1 MDFYS
6 IEKVILIYNKHIY
19 DRYKN
24 LIDSGKT
31 NELLTN
37 NDLSKIFEYY
47 SNKSKEVLNRIKNK
61 FGVNNSNL
69 LNQLNFDFNLKMV
82 G

>member
-1 MDFYS
+1 MDSYP

-19 DRYKN
+19 DRYKS

-47 SNKSKEVLNRIKNK
+47 SCIMLMNEYKEK
-61 FGVNNSNL
+61 FYEYDDINP
-69 LNQLNFDFNLKMV
+69 DFTPLDI
-82 G
+82 